1 MEEIMGARFADDSAP
16 AAAEAPKAE
25 EPAAKAE
32 PEAKAE
38 ESAPVEDPG
47 SEEGSESKEGE
58 PEEKPK
64 AWKKDGKGPP
74 ETVPY
79 KVLSE
84 RTAQFRQ
91 REAELLARLE
101 AAEAGKVVPSEQ
113 QQVAPAPQ
121 GLPEQGFT
129 PEDLGMPPEPSMD
142 KFDTLADYER
152 AVRQWDREFAKRE
165 ALAEMQ
171 AGRQAETQQ
180 QVMDKVVQTFEER
193 LDQARQADPEIAE
206 IEAFLQP
213 AAPYLHPMIRQ
224 ALLESSD
231 PAAMLRHI
239 AEYGSGFA
247 GDQEAALR
255 AIVHRCNSNPVG
267 ILMELGRISS
277 AAQREPASSRQA
289 PPPIPPTRTVGG
301 GRGLKNTDPVES
313 VLSRMGTRFAD

>member
-25 EPAAKAE
+25 ETAAKVE

-38 ESAPVEDPG
+38 ESAPIEDPSG
-47 SEEGSESKEGE
+47 EEGSEAKEGE

-91 REAELLARLE
+91 READLLAQLE
-101 AAEAGKVVPSEQ
+101 AAKAGKVVPSEQ
-113 QQVAPAPQ
+113 QQTTAAPQ
-121 GLPEQGFT
+121 ELPEQGFT

-180 QVMDKVVQTFEER
+180 QELGKVVQSFEER
-193 LDQARQADPEIAE
+193 LSQARQADPEIAE
-206 IEAFLQP
+206 IESYLEP
-213 AAPYLHPMIRQ
+213 AAPHLHPMIRQ

-239 AEYGSGFA
+239 AESGQSL
-247 GDQEAALR
+247 QE
-255 AIVHRCNSNPVG
+255 IVHRCNSNPVG
-267 ILMELGRISS
+267 MLMELGRVSS
-277 AAQREPASSRQA
+277 AAQRESATPRQA